1 MSSAAGLGVRSKR
14 LGRANRPTLAWAVTA
29 AMLLGGA
36 SWASAQTI
44 DVVPTADTVYRF
56 AGYQGGPFV
65 ADVDAMWTLGA
76 VGEDAVGVEVP
87 FRVSSNQV
95 WLDVSPE
102 DGTIDNRARNTTV
115 DVEASINDREAA
127 RLAPG
132 LYTGTITFA
141 NLTNG
146 EGTTTRNVELEV
158 KPAYFTV
165 DPITVG
171 GLMVANQP
179 ATTAT
184 VTLTNHGDTDLN
196 YRLTWLDR
204 TWFNIDRT
212 TGTVPGGGSDTFQI
226 EFNGFALANGVT
238 SGQET
243 SQVTITNTTNDFGT
257 MTLPVT
263 LTVVASG
270 SGAVMLSPDED
281 LVVSGP
287 ERYLPSAAQHAT
299 LYNGSD
305 RFVLWS
311 ATTEADWI
319 TVSPAGGE
327 LAPSNSDLGGGDS
340 QDITFRINSSVN
352 SLSPGSHSGVIT
364 IMNETTGV
372 PIGTRAFRA
381 DVDPVLT
388 VTPSAAGGTV
398 EISPL
403 GSTVSSTPPS
413 TRYPFGQVVTL
424 TAHVTDGYAF
434 GGWGGDVVD
443 PVVSNTGT
451 SVDVIQVGS
460 DSSSQPPDNSPVMDN
475 PVVVTM
481 DRSRSIS
488 AIVVPLNR
496 ELTLSFTGS
505 GTGTVRQS
513 PSGSAV
519 DNTFVSR
526 YGDGA
531 TVELTAEPDAGSA
544 FVGWAGNVPDGGEY
558 GNPLTVDMDRDRTIA
573 AEFEPRVDFGVEAGE
588 GGSVAVS
595 PELATYGR
603 GAQITLTA
611 SPDEGYVFD
620 GWEGDIQGS
629 DNTLSFVL
637 QDPTFVTAMFL
648 PVDQAGSG
656 GDVNNGGASDTAT
669 LFVDIVGDGKVSPSG
684 GSYAPGTEVML
695 VATPGVG
702 SSFTQWEGDAS
713 GTDLTTTVTVDGTVS
728 VRAVFATQPGRTV
741 PGNSTSTPLC
751 GAVGT
756 AMIPVM
762 LFGLLTLSLTRRRR
776 HA

>member
-1 MSSAAGLGVRSKR
+1 
-14 LGRANRPTLAWAVTA
+14 
-29 AMLLGGA
+29 MLLGGA

-44 DVVPTADTVYRF
+44 DVAPAADTVYRYV
-56 AGYQGGPFV
+56 GYQGGPFV
-65 ADVDAMWTLGA
+65 ADVSTGWTLG
-76 VGEDAVGVEVP
+76 EDTPGVEVP

-102 DGTIDNRARNTTV
+102 DGTIDNRTRTTTV
-115 DVEASINDREAA
+115 EVDASINDREAE

-132 LYTGTITFA
+132 LYTATVTFA

-146 EGTTTRNVELEV
+146 EGTTTRTVELEV

-171 GLMVANQP
+171 ALMVANQP
-179 ATTAT
+179 ATTTT

-204 TWFNIDRT
+204 TWFNIDKT
-212 TGTVPGGGSDTFQI
+212 AGTVPGGGSDTFQI
-226 EFNGFALANGVT
+226 EFNGFALASGVT

-243 SQVTITNTTNDFGT
+243 AQVTITNTTNDFGT

-270 SGAVMLSPDED
+270 TGAVMLSPDED
-281 LVVSGP
+281 LVVSG
-287 ERYLPSAAQHAT
+287 AQHYLHSASQSAT

-311 ATTEADWI
+311 ASTDVDWI
-319 TVSPAGGE
+319 TISPAGGE
-327 LAPSNSDLGGGDS
+327 LAPSGSDFDGDS
-340 QDITFRINSSVN
+340 QDITFRINSNVN
-352 SLSPGSHSGVIT
+352 SLEPGSYSAVVTIT
-364 IMNETTGV
+364 NETTGV
-372 PIGTRAFRA
+372 PIGSRAFRA
-381 DVDPVLT
+381 DVDPVLS
-388 VTPSAAGGTV
+388 VASSSAGGTV
-398 EISPL
+398 EVSPV
-403 GSTVSSTPPS
+403 GSNISSTPPS
-413 TRYPFGQVVTL
+413 IRYSFGQVVTL
-424 TAHVTDGYAF
+424 TANVTDGYAF
-434 GGWGGDVVD
+434 GGWGGDVID

-475 PVVVTM
+475 PIVVTM

-496 ELTLSFTGS
+496 ELTLSYTGS
-505 GTGTVRQS
+505 GTGTVLQT
-513 PSGSAV
+513 PSGSVV

-526 YGDGA
+526 YADGA

-558 GNPLTVDMDRDRTIA
+558 ANPLTIAMDRDRTIA
-573 AEFEPRVDFGVEAGE
+573 AEFEPRVDFGVEAAD
-588 GGSVAVS
+588 GGSVTVS
-595 PELATYGR
+595 PDLPIYGR
-603 GAQITLTA
+603 GVQMTLTA
-611 SPDEGYVFD
+611 QPDDGYVFD

-629 DNTLSFVL
+629 DNPLSFVL
-637 QDPTFVTAMFL
+637 QDPTFLTAMFV
-648 PVDQAGSG
+648 PADQAGSV
-656 GDVNNGGASDTAT
+656 DNSNNGGTGDTAT
-669 LFVDIVGDGKVSPSG
+669 LFVDIVGDGTVSPSG

-702 SSFTQWEGDAS
+702 SSFTQWEGAAS
-713 GTDLTTTVTVDGTVS
+713 GTDLTTTVTVNGTVS
-728 VRAVFATQPGRTV
+728 VRAVFDTQPGRTV
-741 PGNSTSTPLC
+741 PGNSTSPLC

-756 AMIPVM
+756 AMIPAM

-776 HA
+776 RVAR